1 MVALLG
7 FDTFV
12 GAAEVLPPLSLSQ
25 VLIGVTLPAKVTVGG
40 IDIDSGDLDGAAAPT
55 LALDV
60 GDAADLDRFVAA
72 SMDAAVG
79 QMLEYRPRPASYYR
93 YNLATSV
100 TATVRAL
107 PTTALPGTIAMTVY
121 GYQSLDLSDAK
132 RMVLQAMVVLAEGET
147 PRAQDAALAEEA
159 LLEVH
164 ETLRGKGLANR
175 YDLTWPVTLIPA
187 FAGRPYARM
196 AGNLLA
202 DTFGLPAQRAQWLAQ
217 RAAEA
222 EREMRRQT
230 QVKTT
235 GQPVSLEPYQAP
247 PSFVLDLGVLG

>member
-40 IDIDSGDLDGAAAPT
+40 IDVDSTELDGAAAPT
-55 LALDV
+55 LAIDI
-60 GDAADLDRFVAA
+60 GDAADIDRFVAA
-72 SMDAAVG
+72 SLDPSTATL
-79 QMLEYRPRPASYYR
+79 LEYRPAATGYYR
-93 YNLATSV
+93 YSAVATV
-100 TATVRAL
+100 TAAVQAL
-107 PTTALPGTIAMTVY
+107 PTSAIPGTIAMTVY

-235 GQPVSLEPYQAP
+235 GQPVSLDPYQAP